1 MNNFKANY
9 NKILEVL
16 KSITEKEQ
24 FLNQKR
30 KPKLKDIELIA
41 MNLTAEYMSIDSECQ
56 LFREISID
64 LKNKIERSV
73 YNRRKRKLFF
83 AIEFIRNELSN
94 KFNEFENYFVV
105 DSMPLE
111 VVKLARSS
119 SSKICKEEFYSS
131 PNRGFCASQNMHY
144 YGYKIHAVCS
154 IEGVFKSFD
163 ISKASVHDIHYL
175 KDIKNQFNDCVILG
189 DKGYLSADYQLDLFE
204 SNQIK
209 LEVPMRKNQHNYKKQ
224 AYIFRK
230 KRKRIETL
238 FSQLCDQFMIR
249 RNYAKSFQGFKTR
262 ILSKLTSLTI
272 IQFINKFIFD
282 RNINNLKIN
291 KDRCKRTISV
301 F

>member
-1 MNNFKANY
+1 MNSFRANY
-9 NKILEVL
+9 EKILEVL

-24 FLNQKR
+24 FLKQNR
-30 KPKLKDIELIA
+30 RPKLKDIELISI
-41 MNLTAEYMSIDSECQ
+41 NLTSEYMSIDSECQ
-56 LFREISID
+56 LFRVLPEV

-83 AIEFIRNELSN
+83 AIEFIRAELSK
-94 KFNEFENYFVV
+94 KFNEYENYFVV

-111 VVKLARSS
+111 VVKLSRSAR
-119 SSKICKEEFYSS
+119 SKICKEDFYNS
-131 PNRGFCASQNMHY
+131 PNIGFCASQNMRY

-175 KDIKNQFNDCVILG
+175 KDIKEQFNNCVVLA

-204 SNQIK
+204 SKRIK
-209 LEVPMRKNQHNYKKQ
+209 LEVPMRKNQLNYKKQ
-224 AYIFRK
+224 TYIFRK

-272 IQFINKFIFD
+272 IQFINKFTFD
-282 RNINNLKIN
+282 RNINNLKIS
-291 KDRCKRTISV
+291 II
-301 F
+301 

>member
-1 MNNFKANY
+1 MNNFEANY

-16 KSITEKEQ
+16 NTITEKDS
-24 FLNQKR
+24 FLIQKR

-41 MNLTAEYMSIDSECQ
+41 MNLTAEYMGIDSECQ
-56 LFREISID
+56 LFIDVPID

-83 AIEFIRNELSN
+83 AIDYIRNELSN
-94 KFNEFENYFVV
+94 KFTEFEKYFVV

-111 VVKLARSS
+111 VVKLSRAN
-119 SSKICKEEFYSS
+119 SSKICKEEFYSA

-175 KDIKNQFNDCVILG
+175 KDIKEEFNNCVILG
-189 DKGYLSADYQLDLFE
+189 DKGYLSADIQLDLFE
-204 SNQIK
+204 SKQIK
-209 LEVPMRKNQHNYKKQ
+209 LEIPMRKNQHNYQKQ

-272 IQFINKFIFD
+272 IQFINKFVFD
-282 RNINNLKIN
+282 RNINNLKIS
-291 KDRCKRTISV
+291 IV
-301 F
+301 

>member
-24 FLNQKR
+24 FLKQKR

-111 VVKLARSS
+111 VVKLSRSN
-119 SSKICKEEFYSS
+119 SSKICKEEFYSA

-154 IEGVFKSFD
+154 VEGVFKSFD

-175 KDIKNQFNDCVILG
+175 KDIKKQFNNCVILG

-204 SNQIK
+204 SKQIK

-224 AYIFRK
+224 AFVFRK

-262 ILSKLTSLTI
+262 ILSKLTSLTV
-272 IQFINKFIFD
+272 IQYINKFIFD

-291 KDRCKRTISV
+291 II
-301 F
+301 

>member
-24 FLNQKR
+24 FLKQKR

-83 AIEFIRNELSN
+83 AIEFIRKELSN
-94 KFNEFENYFVV
+94 RFNEFENYFVV

-111 VVKLARSS
+111 VVKLSRSN
-119 SSKICKEEFYSS
+119 SSKICKEEFYSA

-175 KDIKNQFNDCVILG
+175 KDVKNQFKDCVILG

-204 SNQIK
+204 SKQIK

-224 AYIFRK
+224 TYIFRK

-272 IQFINKFIFD
+272 IQFINKFVFD
-282 RNINNLKIN
+282 RNINNLKIS
-291 KDRCKRTISV
+291 II
-301 F
+301 

>member
-1 MNNFKANY
+1 MNNFEANY

-24 FLNQKR
+24 FIKQKR

-56 LFREISID
+56 LFREISIA

-73 YNRRKRKLFF
+73 YNKRKRKLFF
-83 AIEFIRNELSN
+83 AIEFIRTELSN

-111 VVKLARSS
+111 VVKLPRSNR
-119 SSKICKEEFYSS
+119 SKICKEEFYSA

-175 KDIKNQFNDCVILG
+175 KDIKNQFKNCVILG

-204 SNQIK
+204 SRQIK
-209 LEVPMRKNQHNYKKQ
+209 LEIPMRKNQHNYKKQ

-262 ILSKLTSLTI
+262 VLSKLTALTV
-272 IQFINKFIFD
+272 IQYINKFIFD
-282 RNINNLKIN
+282 RNINKLKIN
-291 KDRCKRTISV
+291 II
-301 F
+301 

>member
-1 MNNFKANY
+1 MNNFRENY
-9 NKILEVL
+9 ERILEVL
-16 KSITEKEQ
+16 GTITKKEN
-24 FLNQKR
+24 FLLQKR
-30 KPKLKDIELIA
+30 KPRLKDIELIG

-56 LFREISID
+56 LFRIISID
-64 LKNKIERSV
+64 LKKKIERSV

-111 VVKLARSS
+111 VVKLSRSN

-175 KDIKNQFNDCVILG
+175 KDIKNQFMDCVILG

-204 SNQIK
+204 SKQIK
-209 LEVPMRKNQHNYKKQ
+209 LEIPMRKNQHNYKKQ

-262 ILSKLTSLTI
+262 ILSKITSLTI

-282 RNINNLKIN
+282 RNINNLKIS
-291 KDRCKRTISV
+291 II
-301 F
+301 

>member
-1 MNNFKANY
+1 MNNFRANY

-24 FLNQKR
+24 FLKQKR

-41 MNLTAEYMSIDSECQ
+41 MNLTAEYMGIDSECH
-56 LFREISID
+56 LFREISMD
-64 LKNKIERSV
+64 LRDKIERSV

-83 AIEFIRNELSN
+83 AIEIIRKELSN

-111 VVKLARSS
+111 VVKLSRSTT
-119 SSKICKEEFYSS
+119 SKICKEEFYSA

-175 KDIKNQFNDCVILG
+175 KDIKNQFKDCVILG
-189 DKGYLSADYQLDLFE
+189 DKGYLSSDYQLDLFE
-204 SNQIK
+204 SKQIK
-209 LEVPMRKNQHNYKKQ
+209 LEVPMRKNQYNYQKQ
-224 AYIFRK
+224 SYIFRK

-272 IQFINKFIFD
+272 IQFINKFVFD
-282 RNINNLKIN
+282 RNINNLKIS
-291 KDRCKRTISV
+291 II
-301 F
+301 